1 MRMVT
6 QFNERTWLAWLVKVR
21 IIIITFL
28 LGIELFILR
37 FTPATRVPEQ
47 LFVGIILL
55 WYTVSVFYALLLSL
69 WEDSWLQ
76 SRLQVF
82 TDLAFVTLMVYV
94 TGGID
99 SYFQPFLNPLIIIVA
114 SILMSRPWTYLTAA
128 LAFILLG
135 GLLELS
141 YFEVIRSFSTTR
153 PDLKSMQVIIFINLF
168 AYAAI
173 AYLSSSLSMK
183 LRQVDV
189 QLQDKSGE
197 LVNLQALHEN
207 IINSMSGGL
216 ITTELDGRISYLNA
230 PGQKLLERRPDD
242 AFGRPVGQLFL
253 DRLPAVG
260 SSTAHG
266 EVRAQMPSGEEKTF
280 AVTASALTVPGRGV
294 LGHVYTFDD
303 LTVIRKLEREVR
315 MRDRLAA
322 VGRFSAQMAHEIRN
336 PLSSIAGSVKAL
348 AGLTPLNEEQRTI
361 ADIVTRESSRLNKI
375 ISNVLAYTRERN
387 YRFARLDVLPLLEDT
402 LKLLENRPQP
412 DAGSFRVRRRFTSG
426 AAPAVV
432 DGDSIKQVF
441 WNLCDNALR
450 AMPQGGTLTVTVA
463 AENGNW
469 RISFADSGHGLAPAL
484 RDKIFEPFQSGFEGG
499 TGLGLAEVYQIVQAH
514 DARIWVNPDTPPG
527 QGAEFILDLKQ
538 AGAAEPEPAPAGE
551 AADQQVAHG

>member
-6 QFNERTWLAWLVKVR
+6 QLNERTWLAWLVKVR

-37 FTPATRVPEQ
+37 FTPATRVPEE
-47 LFVGIILL
+47 LFVGLILL
-55 WYTVSVFYALLLSL
+55 WYTVSVFYALLLNL
-69 WEDSWLQ
+69 WDDYWLQ
-76 SRLQVF
+76 ARLQVF
-82 TDLAFVTLMVYV
+82 ADLGFVTLMVYV
-94 TGGID
+94 TGGTD
-99 SYFQPFLNPLIIIVA
+99 SYFQPFLNPLVIIVA
-114 SILMSRPWTYLTAA
+114 SILMSRAWTYLTAA

-168 AYAAI
+168 AYTAI

-197 LVNLQALHEN
+197 LLNLQALHEN

-230 PGQKLLERRPDD
+230 PGQKLLERRAVDV
-242 AFGRPVGQLFL
+242 FGRPVAHLFL

-280 AVTASALTVPGRGV
+280 AVTASALTVPERGV

-303 LTVIRKLEREVR
+303 LTTIRKLEREVR

-348 AGLTPLNEEQRTI
+348 TGLASLDEEQRTI

-412 DAGSFRVRRRFTSG
+412 DAGSFRVLRRFAAG

-441 WNLCDNALR
+441 WNLCDNAVR
-450 AMPQGGTLTVTVA
+450 AMPEGGTLTVSLA
-463 AENGNW
+463 PDNGNW
-469 RISFADSGHGLAPAL
+469 RISFTDTGRGLAPSQ

-514 DARIWVNPDTPPG
+514 DARIWVNPDTPSG
-527 QGAEFILDLKQ
+527 QGAEFILELKQ
-538 AGAAEPEPAPAGE
+538 AGTEDEPVSAAESEGH
-551 AADQQVAHG
+551 QVAHG

>member
-1 MRMVT
+1 MTMVT

-21 IIIITFL
+21 IIIVTFL

-37 FTPATRVPEQ
+37 FTPASRVPEEG
-47 LFVGIILL
+47 FVGLILL
-55 WYTVSVFYALLLSL
+55 WYTVSVFYALLLSM
-69 WEDSWLQ
+69 WDDYWLQ
-76 SRLQVF
+76 ARLQVF
-82 TDLAFVTLMVYV
+82 SDLGFVTLLVYV

-99 SYFQPFLNPLIIIVA
+99 SYFQPFLNPLVILVA
-114 SILMSRPWTYLTAA
+114 SILMSRAWTYLTAA

-141 YFEVIRSFSTTR
+141 YFEVIHSFSTTR
-153 PDLKSMQVIIFINLF
+153 PDLKSMQVTIFINLF
-168 AYAAI
+168 AYTAI

-189 QLQDKSGE
+189 QLQDKSGALE
-197 LVNLQALHEN
+197 NLQALHEN

-216 ITTELDGRISYLNA
+216 ITTGLDGRISYLNA
-230 PGQKLLERRPDD
+230 PGQKLLERRAVDV
-242 AFGRPVGQLFL
+242 FGRPVSHLFL
-253 DRLPAVG
+253 DHLPAVG
-260 SSTAHG
+260 STPAHG

-280 AVTASALTVPGRGV
+280 AVTASALTVPERGV

-303 LTVIRKLEREVR
+303 LTVLRRLEREVR

-348 AGLTPLNEEQRTI
+348 AGLAPLNEEQRTI
-361 ADIVTRESSRLNKI
+361 ADIVTRESSRLDKI

-387 YRFARLDVLPLLEDT
+387 YRFVRLDVLPLLEDT

-412 DAGSFRVRRRFTSG
+412 DAGRFKVVRRFSEK

-432 DGDSIKQVF
+432 DGDSIRQVF

-450 AMPQGGTLTVTVA
+450 AMPEGGTLTVSLA

-469 RISFADSGHGLAPAL
+469 RISFSDTGRGLQPGQ

-514 DARIWVNPDTPPG
+514 DARIWVNPDMPSER
-527 QGAEFILDLKQ
+527 GAEFILELKQ
-538 AGAAEPEPAPAGE
+538 AGAAEPLPATQPEG
-551 AADQQVAHG
+551 QRVAHG

>member
-1 MRMVT
+1 MRMVN
-6 QFNERTWLAWLVKVR
+6 QLNERTWLAWLANVR

-28 LGIELFILR
+28 FGIELAILR
-37 FTPATRVPEQ
+37 LTPPTRIPEQ
-47 LFVGIILL
+47 AFFGLILL
-55 WYTVSVFYALLLSL
+55 WYFVAVFYALLLKL
-69 WEDSWLQ
+69 WDDTWLQ

-82 TDLAFVTLMVYV
+82 TDLVMVTLVVYV

-99 SYFQPFLNPLIIIVA
+99 SYFQPFLNPLVIIVA
-114 SILMSRPWTYLTAA
+114 SILMSRAWTYLTAA

-153 PDLKSMQVIIFINLF
+153 PDLKSLQAIIFTNLA

-189 QLQDKSGE
+189 QLQDKSGALE
-197 LVNLQALHEN
+197 NLQALHEN

-216 ITTELDGRISYLNA
+216 ITTGLDGRITLLNA
-230 PGQKLLERRPDD
+230 PGQKLLERRAVDV
-242 AFGRPVGQLFL
+242 FGRPAAQLFL
-253 DRLPAVG
+253 DRLPTVG

-266 EVRAQMPSGEEKTF
+266 EVRAPTPSGVEKTL
-280 AVTASALTVPGRGV
+280 AVTASALTVPERGV
-294 LGHVYTFDD
+294 LGYVYTFDD

-322 VGRFSAQMAHEIRN
+322 VGRLAAGIAHEIRN

-348 AGLTPLNEEQRTI
+348 AGLSPLNEEQRTI
-361 ADIVTRESSRLNKI
+361 VDIVTRESSRLNSI
-375 ISNVLAYTRERN
+375 ISNFLAYSREKN
-387 YRFARLDVLPLLEDT
+387 YRFARLDVVPLLEDT
-402 LKLLENRPQP
+402 LTLLENRPQP
-412 DAGSFRVRRRFTSG
+412 DAGPFRVVRRYEAA
-426 AAPAVV
+426 AAPALV
-432 DGDSIKQVF
+432 DGDRIKQVF

-450 AMPQGGTLTVTVA
+450 AMPEGGTLTVTLA
-463 AENGNW
+463 ADNGNW
-469 RISFADSGHGLAPAL
+469 RISFADTGHGLD
-484 RDKIFEPFQSGFEGG
+484 REQIEKIFEPFQSGFEGG

-514 DARIWVNPDTPPG
+514 DARISVRSAPG
-527 QGAEFILDLKQ
+527 QGAEFLLELKQ
-538 AGAAEPEPAPAGE
+538 ADAEAEPAPASKAE
-551 AADQQVAHG
+551 RQQVAHG